1 MNNTHTIPLG
11 LEGEWKEGG
20 EGYGDDGYDEEDWWN
35 E

>member
-1 MNNTHTIPLG
+1 MNNTQNDFC

-20 EGYGDDGYDEEDWWN
+20 EGYGDDGEWWN